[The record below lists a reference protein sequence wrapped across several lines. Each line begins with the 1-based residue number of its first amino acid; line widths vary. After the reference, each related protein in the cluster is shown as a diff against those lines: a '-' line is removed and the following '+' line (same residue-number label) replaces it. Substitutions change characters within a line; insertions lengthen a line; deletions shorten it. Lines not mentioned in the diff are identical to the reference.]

1 MRRRLAGEENDI
13 ETDGFTVEG
22 IIETAIVASFEYGMK
37 RRVDVTDRVAQE
49 HIVIK
54 GLRENS
60 LKRFKKN
67 KLLLDK

>member
-37 RRVDVTDRVAQE
+37 RRVDVTDSVAQE